1 MDTDDD
7 LFDLEKLRLPE
18 ALMVEGTA
26 AAKARRRRQQFVKFP
41 CSWVERLQAAR
52 HIGSYRLALHLLHR
66 HWKADGKPVRASNVA
81 VAWVGLSR
89 GEKARALEELERLGL
104 IRVERRPR
112 QAPLVTVLVS

>member
-26 AAKARRRRQQFVKFP
+26 AAKATRRRQQFVKFP

-52 HIGSYRLALHLLHR
+52 HIGSYRLARGSANIPDCLFSTVRYQESSLTQSAHSVRQVLTAYTRR
-66 HWKADGKPVRASNVA
+66 HGREASA
-81 VAWVGLSR
+81 
-89 GEKARALEELERLGL
+89 ER
-104 IRVERRPR
+104 
-112 QAPLVTVLVS
+112 

>member
-26 AAKARRRRQQFVKFP
+26 AAKATRRRQQFVKFP

-52 HIGSYRLALHLLHR
+52 HIG
-66 HWKADGKPVRASNVA
+66 
-81 VAWVGLSR
+81 
-89 GEKARALEELERLGL
+89 
-104 IRVERRPR
+104 
-112 QAPLVTVLVS
+112 